1 MDSFRPLTPRQ
12 SLALAVLGPVVLAA
26 FLGLLGHLLG
36 IPAQAGALDPKP
48 LPPDKK
54 VQLPRPPAS
63 FVPPAPAAHPLTM
76 ESLAGI
82 LAAGA
87 CEDWPRG
94 FASPSAV
101 VALRVVKPEGTYL
114 YHHRAGAESHLE
126 KTGEG
131 AAAASA
137 AAALALPPESQ
148 GAAALLLVSA
158 VEAAG
163 AKSARLDG
171 AAAAGRAAERA
182 RVAAESAGLRARVES
197 KFDPGAAIERFR
209 VPATEVPLLV
219 VAIGTTR

>member
-26 FLGLLGHLLG
+26 ILGLLGHLLG
-36 IPAQAGALDPKP
+36 IPAQAGAVDPKP

-54 VQLPRPPAS
+54 VELPRPPAS
-63 FVPPAPAAHPLTM
+63 FVPPAPAAHPLTT

-82 LAAGA
+82 LGAGA

-94 FASPSAV
+94 FATPSAAV
-101 VALRVVKPEGTYL
+101 SLRVVKPEGTYL
-114 YHHRAGAESHLE
+114 YHHLVGAPSHLE
-126 KTGEG
+126 KTGEKELM
-131 AAAASA
+131 ANV
-137 AAALALPPESQ
+137 AAALALPRESQ
-148 GAAALLLVSA
+148 GAAALLLVSV

-163 AKSARLDG
+163 AQSARLDG

-197 KFDPGAAIERFR
+197 KFDPAAAIERFR

-219 VAIGTTR
+219 VAIGASR